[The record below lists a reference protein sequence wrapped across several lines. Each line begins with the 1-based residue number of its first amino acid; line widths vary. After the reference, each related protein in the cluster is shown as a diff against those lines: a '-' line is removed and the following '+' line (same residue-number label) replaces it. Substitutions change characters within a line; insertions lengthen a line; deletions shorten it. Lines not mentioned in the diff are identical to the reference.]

1 MRLVKSGSGGWLCK
15 NVNACVWSSL
25 LQDSCCASPA
35 LAAAPCM
42 ALLCWCESRR
52 IAFVKVYSLQ
62 FSPLSPGTGVLN
74 YMLQRTSHSHFTRF
88 RLLGKQAMH
97 MFPYDSF
104 HSPGFQPLFPLP
116 PPALHPP
123 PTHPPHPSPVPTVFL

>member
-74 YMLQRTSHSHFTRF
+74 YMLQRTSHSHFTRL
-88 RLLGKQAMH
+88 RLLGKQALH
-97 MFPYDSF
+97 MFPTMPVFTVKDFNLYF
-104 HSPGFQPLFPLP
+104 HLP
-116 PPALHPP
+116 PP
-123 PTHPPHPSPVPTVFL
+123 PHSPSPVPTVSL